1 MSQMNCTGQR
11 PLSDVVATL
20 SPNSISSTGHIKV
33 KPNLQIADDSLPNI
47 YICGDVADTNTP
59 NPNARSAM
67 RQGTIVADN
76 ILRAAA
82 GKPPS
87 YIYENQ
93 WADGVIK
100 LTLGLVCY
108 APKLRLFFSYYSYAV
123 SRIDQLHISEMETLN
138 YYLHQKKRTRLSCQP
153 WLGRV
158 WERSRSKMRTWMLM
172 QLKSKETSANLDVLQ
187 LRKKDVG

>member
-1 MSQMNCTGQR
+1 MNCTGQR

-33 KPNLQIADDSLPNI
+33 KPSLQIADDSLPNI

-76 ILRAAA
+76 ILRAVA
-82 GKPPS
+82 GKTPS
-87 YIYENQ
+87 YVYENK

-108 APKLRLFFSYYSYAV
+108 MPRIRLLAIFSNV
-123 SRIDQLHISEMETLN
+123 LIS
-138 YYLHQKKRTRLSCQP
+138 S
-153 WLGRV
+153 V
-158 WERSRSKMRTWMLM
+158 
-172 QLKSKETSANLDVLQ
+172 
-187 LRKKDVG
+187 